1 MLPCPL
7 CPVNG
12 TAAIRV
18 AVLAYKLHGDGHESC
33 VLEMPKERSGR
44 APTVGRQFIHKPR
57 DIPDDHDMSGDRT
70 GQEHFVYAPMDI
82 PTDHSLLGD
91 RTVQSQCSNAPGDI
105 HIIQASA
112 MKAQTLSNNAELFRI
127 TSFELCWNSGQRTHC
142 SSERGISFWDLQ
154 RSFLVQV

>member
-1 MLPCPL
+1 M
-7 CPVNG
+7 
-12 TAAIRV
+12 AA
-18 AVLAYKLHGDGHESC
+18 SSFTN
-33 VLEMPKERSGR
+33 LE
-44 APTVGRQFIHKPR
+44 
-57 DIPDDHDMSGDRT
+57 IPDDHDMSGDRT

-127 TSFELCWNSGQRTHC
+127 TSFELLELWPENSLLFRKGDLFLGLAKKLFGTSLSPSPLPR
-142 SSERGISFWDLQ
+142 RGHGIGAYEFITM
-154 RSFLVQV
+154 V